1 MLSRLLFSIAL
12 LGLLLVES
20 GCGSSSPTTSAT
32 SPVSIASSDNPQVV
46 AATPA
51 EKTPEKAAE
60 QTAPA
65 TAQAEN
71 QPSAPVAQ
79 AEITAADLVPV
90 AENTAAKVETPPAE
104 PTTAAAA
111 LALVDLEKL
120 PSPTVKQSFESQ
132 PMAIYYST
140 EGSVG
145 GVDELTTKELKKAGW
160 KAAKHLVNSTDQ
172 YVDRL
177 LTKDGYYLRHTI
189 STGGSRDEVA
199 VNMIVLG
206 NFDVR
211 QLPQTKDAEPQESTP
226 VMAGHISSLS
236 IPDAV
241 EDLSKRMVDAGW
253 QVVQEFHTPMVEVPH
268 YRSIRFRKNAVRVN
282 LGFVKDP
289 AKPAEKTNI
298 FYHAE
303 SVLPIDLPML
313 DHRQPIKY
321 DTVENRAFIPFQGDR
336 AAVVELLT
344 KHAKEFGWQ
353 LLGAED
359 FAQDKTVVMYLSV
372 GTPIGIAV
380 HRVET
385 GGEYFLSMERVKLP
399 TKKGPETTEDN
410 SNQVAQ
416 AANPAID
423 PAADA
428 AAKKMKSEIDAQ
440 FAQAED
446 AINKAVND
454 ELTKA
459 LGSLSGGGAKPDMQ
473 ALQAQAAKLQAQFG
487 NADEPTAD
495 TAPKAPA
502 KKINVLDVP
511 DDEEPISTADQA
523 IKATEARIKSGDR
536 EFVLKHALSYAR
548 IEDGVPTK
556 IILLSDKPLLAE
568 KLDKMCASGK
578 EFMIYDG
585 FGQNRPEASLE
596 LRITANNV
604 MLQLAADGFSL
615 STNSSDI
622 KSTVR
627 LKGGKLQGRVNLA
640 KPMEFRG
647 QPLTFE
653 AVIADKV
660 RRAE

>member
-1 MLSRLLFSIAL
+1 MLSRLLFSISL

-32 SPVSIASSDNPQVV
+32 PPVSSDKSVNSQV
-46 AATPA
+46 AAAPPV
-51 EKTPEKAAE
+51 EKTTEP
-60 QTAPA
+60 TAPA
-65 TAQAEN
+65 SAQGAT
-71 QPSAPVAQ
+71 QLSAPVAQ
-79 AEITAADLVPV
+79 AEVTAADLVPV
-90 AENTAAKVETPPAE
+90 AENTAATKVENPPAE

-120 PSPTVKQSFESQ
+120 PKPTVKQSFETQ
-132 PMAIYYST
+132 PMSIYYST

-145 GVDELTTKELKKAGW
+145 SVDELTKKELTKAGW
-160 KAAKHLVNSTDQ
+160 TPTKHLVNSTDQ

-199 VNMIVLG
+199 VNMLVLG

-236 IPDAV
+236 IPDAFD
-241 EDLSKRMVDAGW
+241 DLSKRMVDAGW
-253 QVVQEFHTPMVEVPH
+253 QVVQEFHTPMVDVPH

-321 DTVENRAFIPFQGDR
+321 DTVENRAFIPFKGDR

-344 KHAKEFGWQ
+344 KHAQDFGWQ
-353 LLGAED
+353 LIGAED

-399 TKKGPETTEDN
+399 TKKGPETTEEN

-416 AANPAID
+416 AAD

-428 AAKKMKSEIDAQ
+428 AAKKMKSEIDTQSAQ
-440 FAQAED
+440 VED

-473 ALQAQAAKLQAQFG
+473 ALQAQAARLQAQFG
-487 NADEPTAD
+487 NSGEPTVA
-495 TAPKAPA
+495 APKAPA
-502 KKINVLDVP
+502 KKVNVLDVP
-511 DDEEPISTADQA
+511 DDEEPINTDDQA

-568 KLDKMCASGK
+568 KLDKMCASG
-578 EFMIYDG
+578 ESFMIYDG
-585 FGQNRPEASLE
+585 FGQNRPDASLE
-596 LRITANNV
+596 LRITANSV

-615 STNSSDI
+615 STNSNDI

-627 LKGGKLQGRVNLA
+627 LKDGKLQGRVNLA

-660 RRAE
+660 RRPK